1 MERIILSLPFRYRR
15 EKLKIVKNKNYEIEN
30 NIICANIISFLW
42 SCDKKE
48 IPVFASDDAGIYF
61 QRLTNAVYGSTTEY
75 YGDSTDFS
83 FAGTNA
89 YYTSHVLYAPVLT
102 MGKVVDYD
110 RPFKVVV
117 DMEETT
123 AVEGK
128 DFEIELDSLVIKAGT
143 SKAEVPVRI
152 IRTETL
158 LEKTL
163 KIVLRLQE
171 NEHFKCYLE
180 TYKNT
185 NLYTAK
191 GEQISGVRYVFTFNE
206 MYTQPNFW
214 KNYAEKDYFGEW
226 TAKKYQV
233 VNQVCGLTPIDWQYA
248 NYYGYKMQSARLPF
262 FARTVR
268 IYLQEQADAGNP
280 VTDSDGKYMQ
290 LAPNYEVDYSD
301 YQ

>member
-1 MERIILSLPFRYRR
+1 MKLRIILFAL
-15 EKLKIVKNKNYEIEN
+15 
-30 NIICANIISFLW
+30 ISFPFLW

-48 IPVFASDDAGIYF
+48 IPVFASDDAEIYF

>member
-1 MERIILSLPFRYRR
+1 M
-15 EKLKIVKNKNYEIEN
+15 KLKILLFAVM
-30 NIICANIISFLW
+30 SFPFLW

>member
-1 MERIILSLPFRYRR
+1 MKLRIILFAL
-15 EKLKIVKNKNYEIEN
+15 
-30 NIICANIISFLW
+30 ISFPFLW

-123 AVEGK
+123 AVVGK
-128 DFEIELDSLVIKAGT
+128 DFEIELDSLVINAGT

>member
-1 MERIILSLPFRYRR
+1 MKLRIILFAL
-15 EKLKIVKNKNYEIEN
+15 
-30 NIICANIISFLW
+30 ISFPFLW

-152 IRTETL
+152 IRTDTL

-163 KIVLRLQE
+163 RIVLRLQE

>member
-1 MERIILSLPFRYRR
+1 MKLRIILFAL
-15 EKLKIVKNKNYEIEN
+15 
-30 NIICANIISFLW
+30 ISFPFLW

-102 MGKVVDYD
+102 MGTVVDYD

>member
-1 MERIILSLPFRYRR
+1 MKLRIILFAL
-15 EKLKIVKNKNYEIEN
+15 
-30 NIICANIISFLW
+30 ISFPFLW

-61 QRLTNAVYGSTTEY
+61 QRLTNAVYGSTAEY

>member
-1 MERIILSLPFRYRR
+1 MKLRIILFAL
-15 EKLKIVKNKNYEIEN
+15 
-30 NIICANIISFLW
+30 ISFPFLW

-83 FAGTNA
+83 FAGANA
-89 YYTSHVLYAPVLT
+89 YYRSHMLYAPVLT

-233 VNQVCGLTPIDWQYA
+233 MNQVCGLTPIDWQYA

>member
-1 MERIILSLPFRYRR
+1 MKLRILLFA
-15 EKLKIVKNKNYEIEN
+15 L
-30 NIICANIISFLW
+30 ISFPFLW

-61 QRLTNAVYGSTTEY
+61 QRLTNAVYGSTPEY

-110 RPFKVVV
+110 RPFKVFV

>member
-1 MERIILSLPFRYRR
+1 MKLRIILFAL
-15 EKLKIVKNKNYEIEN
+15 
-30 NIICANIISFLW
+30 ISFPFLW

-117 DMEETT
+117 DMEETA

>member
-1 MERIILSLPFRYRR
+1 MKLRIILFAL
-15 EKLKIVKNKNYEIEN
+15 
-30 NIICANIISFLW
+30 ISFPFLW

-89 YYTSHVLYAPVLT
+89 YYTSHVLYASVLT

-233 VNQVCGLTPIDWQYA
+233 VNQVCGLTPIDWRYA

>member
-1 MERIILSLPFRYRR
+1 MKLRIILFAL
-15 EKLKIVKNKNYEIEN
+15 
-30 NIICANIISFLW
+30 ISFPFLW

-248 NYYGYKMQSARLPF
+248 NYYGYKIQSARLPF

>member
-1 MERIILSLPFRYRR
+1 MKLRIILFAL
-15 EKLKIVKNKNYEIEN
+15 
-30 NIICANIISFLW
+30 ISFPFLW

-83 FAGTNA
+83 FAGANA
-89 YYTSHVLYAPVLT
+89 YYRSHMLYAPVLT

-191 GEQISGVRYVFTFNE
+191 GEQINGVRYVFTFNE

>member
-1 MERIILSLPFRYRR
+1 MKLRIILFAL
-15 EKLKIVKNKNYEIEN
+15 
-30 NIICANIISFLW
+30 ISFPFLW

-280 VTDSDGKYMQ
+280 VTDSDGRAFGRFVPYL
-290 LAPNYEVDYSD
+290 LAPAMVGDIRAPDCSRRGSVLILREPERGRR
-301 YQ
+301 

>member
-1 MERIILSLPFRYRR
+1 MKLRIILFAL
-15 EKLKIVKNKNYEIEN
+15 
-30 NIICANIISFLW
+30 ISFPFLW

-89 YYTSHVLYAPVLT
+89 YYTSHVLYAPVFT

>member
-1 MERIILSLPFRYRR
+1 MKLRIILFAL
-15 EKLKIVKNKNYEIEN
+15 
-30 NIICANIISFLW
+30 ISFPFLW

-128 DFEIELDSLVIKAGT
+128 DFEIELDSLLIKAGT

>member
-1 MERIILSLPFRYRR
+1 MKLRIILFAL
-15 EKLKIVKNKNYEIEN
+15 
-30 NIICANIISFLW
+30 ISFPFLW

-233 VNQVCGLTPIDWQYA
+233 VNQVCGLTPIDWLYA

>member
-1 MERIILSLPFRYRR
+1 MKLRIILFAL
-15 EKLKIVKNKNYEIEN
+15 
-30 NIICANIISFLW
+30 ISFPFLW

-152 IRTETL
+152 IPTETL

>member
-1 MERIILSLPFRYRR
+1 MKLRIILFAL
-15 EKLKIVKNKNYEIEN
+15 
-30 NIICANIISFLW
+30 ISFPFLW

-290 LAPNYEVDYSD
+290 LAPNFEVDYSD

>member
-1 MERIILSLPFRYRR
+1 MKLRIILFAL
-15 EKLKIVKNKNYEIEN
+15 
-30 NIICANIISFLW
+30 ISFPFLW

-171 NEHFKCYLE
+171 NEHFKCYLK

-233 VNQVCGLTPIDWQYA
+233 VNQVCGLTPIDWRYA

>member
-1 MERIILSLPFRYRR
+1 M
-15 EKLKIVKNKNYEIEN
+15 
-30 NIICANIISFLW
+30 
-42 SCDKKE
+42 
-48 IPVFASDDAGIYF
+48 FASDDAGIYF

-83 FAGTNA
+83 FAGANA
-89 YYTSHVLYAPVLT
+89 YYTSHMLYAPVLT

-280 VTDSDGKYMQ
+280 VTDSDEKYMQ
-290 LAPNYEVDYSD
+290 LALNYEVDYSD

>member
-1 MERIILSLPFRYRR
+1 MKLRIILFAL
-15 EKLKIVKNKNYEIEN
+15 
-30 NIICANIISFLW
+30 ISFPFLW

-152 IRTETL
+152 MRTETL

>member
-1 MERIILSLPFRYRR
+1 MKLRIILFAL
-15 EKLKIVKNKNYEIEN
+15 
-30 NIICANIISFLW
+30 ISFPFLW

-233 VNQVCGLTPIDWQYA
+233 VNQVCGLTPIDWQYV

>member
-1 MERIILSLPFRYRR
+1 MKLRIILFAL
-15 EKLKIVKNKNYEIEN
+15 
-30 NIICANIISFLW
+30 ISFPFLW

>member
-1 MERIILSLPFRYRR
+1 MKLRIILFAL
-15 EKLKIVKNKNYEIEN
+15 
-30 NIICANIISFLW
+30 ISFPFLW

-123 AVEGK
+123 AVVGK

-233 VNQVCGLTPIDWQYA
+233 VNQVCGLTPIDWRYA

>member
-1 MERIILSLPFRYRR
+1 MKLRIILFAL
-15 EKLKIVKNKNYEIEN
+15 
-30 NIICANIISFLW
+30 ISFPFLW

-128 DFEIELDSLVIKAGT
+128 DLEIELDSLVIKAGT

>member
-1 MERIILSLPFRYRR
+1 MKLRIILFAL
-15 EKLKIVKNKNYEIEN
+15 
-30 NIICANIISFLW
+30 ISFPFLW

-143 SKAEVPVRI
+143 NKAEVPVRI

>member
-1 MERIILSLPFRYRR
+1 MKLRIILFAL
-15 EKLKIVKNKNYEIEN
+15 
-30 NIICANIISFLW
+30 ISFPFLW

-123 AVEGK
+123 AVVGK

>member
-1 MERIILSLPFRYRR
+1 MKLRIILFAL
-15 EKLKIVKNKNYEIEN
+15 
-30 NIICANIISFLW
+30 ISFPFLW

-143 SKAEVPVRI
+143 SKAEVPVSI

>member
-1 MERIILSLPFRYRR
+1 MY
-15 EKLKIVKNKNYEIEN
+15 
-30 NIICANIISFLW
+30 
-42 SCDKKE
+42 
-48 IPVFASDDAGIYF
+48 
-61 QRLTNAVYGSTTEY
+61 
-75 YGDSTDFS
+75 
-83 FAGTNA
+83 A
-89 YYTSHVLYAPVLT
+89 YYTSHVLNAPVLT

-117 DMEETT
+117 DMEEST
-123 AVEGK
+123 AIEGI

-143 SKAEVPVRI
+143 SNAVVPVRLL
-152 IRTETL
+152 RTEPL
-158 LEKTL
+158 LEKSL

-171 NEHFKCYLE
+171 NEHFKCYLK

-191 GEQISGVRYVFTFNE
+191 GEQISGIRYVFTFNE

-214 KNYAEKDYFGEW
+214 KNYAEQDYFGEW
-226 TAKKYQV
+226 TPKKYQV
-233 VNQVCGLTPIDWQYA
+233 VNQVCGLTPRDWQNA
-248 NYYGYKMQSARLPF
+248 NMYGYKVQSARLPF

-280 VTDSDGKYMQ
+280 VKDSDEKYMQ

>member
-1 MERIILSLPFRYRR
+1 MKLRIILFAL
-15 EKLKIVKNKNYEIEN
+15 
-30 NIICANIISFLW
+30 ISFPFLW

-117 DMEETT
+117 DMEEST
-123 AVEGK
+123 AIEGIY
-128 DFEIELDSLVIKAGT
+128 FEIELDSLVIKAGT
-143 SKAEVPVRI
+143 SNAVVPVRLL
-152 IRTETL
+152 RTETL
-158 LEKTL
+158 LEKSL

>member
-1 MERIILSLPFRYRR
+1 M
-15 EKLKIVKNKNYEIEN
+15 
-30 NIICANIISFLW
+30 W
-42 SCDKKE
+42 SCDKEE
-48 IPVFASDDAGIYF
+48 IPVFASNDAGIYF
-61 QRLTNAVYGSTTEY
+61 QRLTSTVYGSTTEY
-75 YGDSTDFS
+75 YSDSTDFS
-83 FAGTNA
+83 FAGMYA
-89 YYTSHVLYAPVLT
+89 YYTSHVLNAPVLT

-117 DMEETT
+117 DMEEST
-123 AVEGK
+123 AIEGI

-143 SKAEVPVRI
+143 SNAVVPVRLL
-152 IRTETL
+152 RTETL
-158 LEKTL
+158 LEKSL

-185 NLYTAK
+185 NLYTVK

-214 KNYAEKDYFGEW
+214 KNYAEQDYFGEW
-226 TAKKYQV
+226 TPKKYQV
-233 VNQVCGLTPIDWQYA
+233 VNQVCGLTPRDWQYA
-248 NYYGYKMQSARLPF
+248 NMYGYKVQTARLPF

-280 VTDSDGKYMQ
+280 VKNSDGKYMQ

>member
-1 MERIILSLPFRYRR
+1 MKLRIMLFAL
-15 EKLKIVKNKNYEIEN
+15 
-30 NIICANIISFLW
+30 ISFPFLW

-83 FAGTNA
+83 FAGANA
-89 YYTSHVLYAPVLT
+89 YYRSHMLYAPVLT

>member
-1 MERIILSLPFRYRR
+1 MKLRIILFAL
-15 EKLKIVKNKNYEIEN
+15 
-30 NIICANIISFLW
+30 ISFPFLW

-143 SKAEVPVRI
+143 SKAEVLVRI

>member
-1 MERIILSLPFRYRR
+1 MKLRIILFAL
-15 EKLKIVKNKNYEIEN
+15 
-30 NIICANIISFLW
+30 ISFPFLW

-163 KIVLRLQE
+163 KIVYRLQE

-233 VNQVCGLTPIDWQYA
+233 VNQVCGLTPIDWRYA

>member
-1 MERIILSLPFRYRR
+1 MKLRIILFAL
-15 EKLKIVKNKNYEIEN
+15 
-30 NIICANIISFLW
+30 ISFPFLW

-214 KNYAEKDYFGEW
+214 KNYPEKDYFGEW

>member
-1 MERIILSLPFRYRR
+1 MKLRIILFAL
-15 EKLKIVKNKNYEIEN
+15 
-30 NIICANIISFLW
+30 ISFPFLW

-75 YGDSTDFS
+75 YGESTDFS

>member
-1 MERIILSLPFRYRR
+1 MKLRIILFAL
-15 EKLKIVKNKNYEIEN
+15 
-30 NIICANIISFLW
+30 ISFPFLW

-226 TAKKYQV
+226 TAKKYEV

>member
-1 MERIILSLPFRYRR
+1 MKLRIILFALISF
-15 EKLKIVKNKNYEIEN
+15 
-30 NIICANIISFLW
+30 SFLW

-233 VNQVCGLTPIDWQYA
+233 VNQVCGLTPIDWRYA

>member
-1 MERIILSLPFRYRR
+1 MKLRIILFAL
-15 EKLKIVKNKNYEIEN
+15 
-30 NIICANIISFLW
+30 ISFPFLW

-83 FAGTNA
+83 SAGTNA

-233 VNQVCGLTPIDWQYA
+233 VNQVCGLTPIDWRYA